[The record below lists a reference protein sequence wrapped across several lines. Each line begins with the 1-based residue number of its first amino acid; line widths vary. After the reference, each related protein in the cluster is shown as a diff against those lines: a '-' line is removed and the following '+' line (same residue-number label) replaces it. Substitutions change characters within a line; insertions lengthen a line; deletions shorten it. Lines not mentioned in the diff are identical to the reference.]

1 MELEQLRQLD
11 AIAREGT
18 MSAAAVAV
26 HISQPALSRSIARL
40 EAELGQPLFDR
51 VGRRLELNEAGQV
64 ALDHAR
70 QILRD
75 ERLMR
80 DALDALARR
89 TRALRVGTVAP
100 APLWRLTA
108 LIVERFPQTVLT
120 SQMISEAQVEAGI
133 LDGTLDLGI
142 ALRPHTL
149 PGVRSRQLM
158 VENLSVS
165 LPQQHR
171 LADRGDLTAAD
182 LDGESFLLLGA
193 IGFWREMCDRAFPHS
208 EFIIQEDRDVFEQ
221 LTLSTEMAYFV
232 TDAPSLSAPRQGR
245 VVVPIRD
252 AMAHA
257 TFYLLALADGRREA
271 TDVFDWVSR
280 Q

>member
-1 MELEQLRQLD
+1 
-11 AIAREGT
+11 
-18 MSAAAVAV
+18 
-26 HISQPALSRSIARL
+26 
-40 EAELGQPLFDR
+40 
-51 VGRRLELNEAGQV
+51 
-64 ALDHAR
+64 
-70 QILRD
+70 
-75 ERLMR
+75 
-80 DALDALARR
+80 
-89 TRALRVGTVAP
+89 
-100 APLWRLTA
+100 
-108 LIVERFPQTVLT
+108 
-120 SQMISEAQVEAGI
+120 
-133 LDGTLDLGI
+133 
-142 ALRPHTL
+142 
-149 PGVRSRQLM
+149 M